1 MNQIRAYVSHPIRGA
16 KGVNATREDM
26 ERNNQRIIEF
36 ARLLRQCYPT
46 IDFYIPAEHDEFVLE
61 AYEQGFISEV
71 QILDADCAIVR
82 KCHVLIAVA
91 LDEHISRGM
100 FKEMREASLH
110 NIPMVVIENNEQ
122 GLKTIDSYLLS
133 LMRG

>member
-1 MNQIRAYVSHPIRGA
+1 MSQIRVYVSHPIRGA
-16 KGVNATREDM
+16 KGKTATREDM
-26 ERNNQRIIEF
+26 EHNNQQIIKF
-36 ARLLRQCYPT
+36 ARSLRQCYPT
-46 IDFYIPAEHDEFVLE
+46 IDFYVPAEHDEFVLE
-61 AYEQGFISEV
+61 AYEQGFLSES

-91 LDEHISRGM
+91 LDEHLSRGM
-100 FKEMREASLH
+100 FKEMREASLFH
-110 NIPMVVIENNEQ
+110 IPIVVIENNEQ